1 MSFDEIEEEHP
12 KGLSAL
18 RESMRPRGGLC
29 GAGGGSFAVRLA
41 LALDHAIYRS
51 VLCMRRLKGFRVT
64 PELVSSCEYQGL
76 AACFPLRYQFHYSL
90 FPVSL
95 TLSIPLRTLEYLL
108 INILAGNFL
117 LESQDAGFGA
127 LFFRR
132 QRRT

>member
-1 MSFDEIEEEHP
+1 M
-12 KGLSAL
+12 G
-18 RESMRPRGGLC
+18 
-29 GAGGGSFAVRLA
+29 
-41 LALDHAIYRS
+41 
-51 VLCMRRLKGFRVT
+51 RLKGFRLT

-76 AACFPLRYQFHYSL
+76 AACFPLRYQIHYSL

-108 INILAGNFL
+108 INILAGNFQL
-117 LESQDAGFGA
+117 GSQEAGFGA